1 MSSLGDVIH
10 NLPVA
15 TDLARYRPD
24 LAIDWLVEEQY
35 VPIVAMHP
43 SVSRIV
49 PIALRRWRRTP
60 LSRSTWQEFSALR
73 ARLREQRYEAIIDT
87 QGLLKSVF
95 ASHQACGPVYGFG
108 RHTARDPLA
117 SFFYSGTFEFTPE
130 THKIMRYRGVAAR
143 ALEYTPDPPIDYG
156 IRAGEPSSDRAASP
170 YCVVFHSTARA
181 AKLWSEQH
189 WIEMLSRF
197 TRAGVNCLLPWGSE
211 SERLRSER
219 LAQGQ
224 PKVIVPPKLSVTELA
239 AVIGRA
245 ELVIGVDT
253 GLMHLAAALS
263 RPVVGIFCDSNP
275 VDACPIG
282 PGPTAWRG
290 QIGAPPS
297 IDTVTDAVRDVCPA
311 LL

>member
-1 MSSLGDVIH
+1 
-10 NLPVA
+10 
-15 TDLARYRPD
+15 
-24 LAIDWLVEEQY
+24 
-35 VPIVAMHP
+35 
-43 SVSRIV
+43 
-49 PIALRRWRRTP
+49 
-60 LSRSTWQEFSALR
+60 
-73 ARLREQRYEAIIDT
+73 
-87 QGLLKSVF
+87 
-95 ASHQACGPVYGFG
+95 
-108 RHTARDPLA
+108 
-117 SFFYSGTFEFTPE
+117 
-130 THKIMRYRGVAAR
+130 
-143 ALEYTPDPPIDYG
+143 
-156 IRAGEPSSDRAASP
+156 
-170 YCVVFHSTARA
+170 VVFHSTARA

-290 QIGAPPS
+290 QIGTPPS
-297 IDTVTDAVRDVCPA
+297 IDTVTDAVRDVCPG